1 MTPKDLVVQY
11 QKTPSKTP
19 SSCTKLL
26 WRRNVFFLFQTFFV
40 KGKVRGCWTVSHGH
54 GNLYLLLLGWF
65 ILFYTPWEPIS
76 YKIRSSLAAK
86 LGDTKPFFVWEKI
99 RKAELCYC
107 LCKIKG
113 LDLKNRS
120 LFRNESIGVKLAS
133 ALMIFGI
140 GCYWTNIW
148 FALSV
153 LTSRKICTIESS
165 NTEKPLG
172 TETNH
177 H

>member
-76 YKIRSSLAAK
+76 YKIRSPTTK
-86 LGDTKPFFVWEKI
+86 LGDTKPFFVWEKSE
-99 RKAELCYC
+99 KLNFVVVS
-107 LCKIKG
+107 KIKG
-113 LDLKNRS
+113 LNQPGSGLGYWKT
-120 LFRNESIGVKLAS
+120 GVFLEMNQ
-133 ALMIFGI
+133 L
-140 GCYWTNIW
+140 
-148 FALSV
+148 V
-153 LTSRKICTIESS
+153 S
-165 NTEKPLG
+165 NWHL
-172 TETNH
+172 H
-177 H
+177 